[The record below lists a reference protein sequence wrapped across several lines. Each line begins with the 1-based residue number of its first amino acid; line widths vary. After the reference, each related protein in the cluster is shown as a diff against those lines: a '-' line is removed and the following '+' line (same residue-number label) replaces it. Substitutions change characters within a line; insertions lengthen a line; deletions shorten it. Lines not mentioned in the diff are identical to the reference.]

1 MGVQIDGWI
10 RIVSLVPEFE
20 LGVWNTW
27 IFMGPFLLVI
37 LLIMLVMM
45 KKGGP
50 AGGSVR
56 AVQRACKSKITLLVA
71 SLSKLIYFPAM
82 IYSVFLPLKLGSIWF
97 YVGLPITLLGL
108 VGSTFVLVDWANTH
122 AGEPVTRGIYRY
134 SRHPMYVTGVFV
146 FLGVSIM
153 SASWVFLLL
162 TIIFGVGVTR
172 PYFVK
177 VEEAECLG
185 YYGAAYREYMN
196 RTPRWIGIPNSKEK
210 G

>member
-1 MGVQIDGWI
+1 M
-10 RIVSLVPEFE
+10 SLIPEFE
-20 LGVWNTW
+20 LGLWNAW
-27 IFMGPFLLVI
+27 IFMGPFLLVT
-37 LLIMLVMM
+37 LLIMLLMV

-50 AGGSVR
+50 GGPVR

-71 SLSKLIYFPAM
+71 SLSKLIYFPAV

-97 YVGLPITLLGL
+97 YVGLPITLVGL
-108 VGSTFVLVDWANTH
+108 VGSIIVLVDWANTP

-134 SRHPMYVTGVFV
+134 SRHPMYVTGVLL

-177 VEEAECLG
+177 VEEAQCLG
-185 YYGAAYREYMN
+185 HYGAVYREYMN
-196 RTPRWIGIPNSKEK
+196 RTPRWIGIPKSRKSD
-210 G
+210 

>member
-1 MGVQIDGWI
+1 VGVQIDGWI
-10 RIVSLVPEFE
+10 RIVSLVPDFE
-20 LGVWNTW
+20 LAVWNTW
-27 IFMGPFLLVI
+27 IFMGAFLLMT
-37 LLIMLVMM
+37 LLIMLLMM
-45 KKGGP
+45 KKVGP

-56 AVQRACKSKITLLVA
+56 AVRRACKSKVTLLVA
-71 SLSKLIYFPAM
+71 YLSKLIYFPAVA
-82 IYSVFLPLKLGSIWF
+82 YSVFLPLKLGSIWF
-97 YVGLPITLLGL
+97 LAGLPITLLGL
-108 VGSTFVLVDWANTH
+108 AGSTFVLVDWANTP

-162 TIIFGVGVTR
+162 TIIFVVGVTR

-196 RTPRWIGIPNSKEK
+196 RTPRWIGIPKSSKE
-210 G
+210 